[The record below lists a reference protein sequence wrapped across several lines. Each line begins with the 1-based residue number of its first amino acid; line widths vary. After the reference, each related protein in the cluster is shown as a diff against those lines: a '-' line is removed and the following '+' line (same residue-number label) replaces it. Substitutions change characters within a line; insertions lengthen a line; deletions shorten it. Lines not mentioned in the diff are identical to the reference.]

1 MGRQRIRFVIAV
13 VALTSSCGFISLAHG
28 ATTSDPL
35 ACPVASLSESLPWL
49 GATYQARFTTAQLGA
64 QVVDCEEK
72 LNAANAIAAE
82 VALTSLRF
90 VTGDQWQNQNNWLA
104 LTGQNFRYID
114 DFNRLGIPS
123 ITLEDGPIGIRFQ
136 KSPAPLQA
144 TLFPNEI
151 TVAASMDPTV
161 ASAYGTQLA
170 AEANA
175 MNFQGIQAPDLNIDR
190 VPTWGRASE
199 TFGENPTLAG
209 ILGAAQLQAQ
219 LEQVPFVVLK
229 HFGPYGQENS
239 RRTLNTVI
247 SDQALFENYLRPF
260 AMARSGADVALAR
273 SRTNDV
279 LMMCSYGDVGGTQS
293 CVSSRLREALA
304 DFGFTGLV
312 RSDLDVKAGVGA
324 LYNAGVSLIK
334 PQGALNLTNLNSLTP
349 STRQSLHD
357 AAVRVVAEMFQGGL
371 VTPTSVTERSQG
383 TSMTNALHNQ
393 GLSVANNVERRGA
406 VLLKNDGGFFPLS
419 QSGTTAIVA
428 LRDLN
433 DTCRQLA
440 RSLTAAGSSATCTVP
455 NLNLSGGT
463 RPFGALTATAPKAT
477 KKVAVV
483 ATLPTTGSYL
493 VQLQTLG
500 NTTLSIGGNI
510 ALQVAG
516 TTEFPCP
523 SYTTVTG
530 TAHQA
535 VPMSVSWSGS
545 APTISLIPLTGLLTG
560 VKSAVAN
567 ASRVIVLAN
576 DVGREG
582 ADRATLE
589 LPYGMDLVIKAAAAV
604 KPTAVGLFTTGPV
617 TMPWLSSVAGVY
629 EFWNPP
635 GDSTI
640 DVVTSRLVPAVSDL
654 LTGAAAPTG
663 HLPITFPISQQQ
675 SPASRANQT
684 FWPGIKEV
692 VRLSSPPLNGRSLGF
707 DWYQRA
713 NWGVLF
719 PFGFGLTYG
728 TVTQSF
734 GGGDPTCNTPSATS
748 ICLKVQTRVSL
759 LNFVNEFTTAA
770 QLYVTPPTSSGQ
782 PNLLLGGVASVTCRH
797 MVNGVA
803 TNTATCLS
811 GSSQVLITST
821 GVGAWDATS
830 STYQFVAGCYTFV
843 VGSDA
848 RDAFTVL
855 ANPTTG
861 NHESRLLHATA
872 PFSASTVVSS
882 GACPTR

>member
-1 MGRQRIRFVIAV
+1 MGRQRIRSL
-13 VALTSSCGFISLAHG
+13 VAITALVSSCGFVSLATG
-28 ATTSDPL
+28 ATNPDPL
-35 ACPVASLSESLPWL
+35 ACPITSLSDPLPWVD
-49 GATYQARFTTAQLGA
+49 ATYQNRFTTAQLGA
-64 QVVDCEEK
+64 QVVTCEEK
-72 LNAANAIAAE
+72 FNASNAIAAE

-90 VTGDQWQNQNNWLA
+90 VTNDQWQNQNNWLA

-161 ASAYGTQLA
+161 ASAYGAQLA

-219 LEQVPFVVLK
+219 LEEIPFVVLK

-239 RRTLNTVI
+239 RRTLNTVVT
-247 SDQALFENYLRPF
+247 DQALFENYLRPF
-260 AMARSGADVALAR
+260 AMARSGADIALAR
-273 SRTNDV
+273 TRTNDV

-293 CVSSRLREALA
+293 CISSRLREALT

-349 STRQSLHD
+349 STKQSLHD
-357 AAVRVVAEMFQGGL
+357 AAVRVIAEMFQGGL
-371 VTPTSVTERSQG
+371 VTPTSVTERASG

-393 GLSVANNVERRGA
+393 GLSVANDVERRGA
-406 VLLKNDGGFFPLS
+406 VLLKNDGSFFPVS
-419 QSGTTAIVA
+419 TSGTTAIVA
-428 LRDLN
+428 LRDLK
-433 DTCRQLA
+433 DTCQRLA
-440 RSLTAAGSSATCTVP
+440 RTLTTAGSSAMCTVP
-455 NLNLSGGT
+455 ALNLSGGT
-463 RPFGALTATAPKAT
+463 RPFGTLTATAPKAT
-477 KKVAVV
+477 KKVTVV
-483 ATLPTTGSYL
+483 TSLPAAGSYL

-500 NTTLSIGGNI
+500 NTTLTIGGNV

-523 SYTTVTG
+523 AFTTLTG
-530 TAHQA
+530 TAHQS
-535 VPMSVSWSGS
+535 VTMSVSWTGS
-545 APTISLIPLTGLLTG
+545 APTISLIPLSGLLAT
-560 VKSAVAN
+560 VKNAASS

-589 LPYGMDLVIKAAAAV
+589 LPYGMDLAIKAAASV

-617 TMPWLSSVAGVY
+617 TMPWLSSVSGVY

-640 DVVTSRLVPAVSDL
+640 DVVTSRLVPAIADL
-654 LTGAAAPTG
+654 MTGAAAPTG
-663 HLPITFPISQQQ
+663 HLPITFPVSQQQ
-675 SPASRANQT
+675 SPASRANQS

-713 NWGVLF
+713 NWNVLF

-728 TVTQSF
+728 TQNHTFVSGDVT
-734 GGGDPTCNTPSATS
+734 CATPSATS
-748 ICLKVQTRVSL
+748 LCLKVQTRVSL
-759 LNFVNEFTTAA
+759 LNFVNQFTTAT
-770 QLYVTPPTSSGQ
+770 QVYVAPPSSSGQ
-782 PNLLLGGVASVTCRH
+782 PTLLFGGVASVTCRRL
-797 MVNGVA
+797 VGGVP
-803 TNTATCLS
+803 TNTATCLT
-811 GSSQVLITST
+811 GSSNVTVTST
-821 GVGAWDATS
+821 GVGAWNATS
-830 STYQFVAGCYTFV
+830 STYEFVAGCYTFV
-843 VGSDA
+843 TASDA
-848 RDAFTVL
+848 REAFATL
-855 ANPTTG
+855 ASPTSGT
-861 NHESRLLHATA
+861 HEAHLVHATA
-872 PFSASTVVSS
+872 PFASDTTVSS
-882 GACPTR
+882 GACPNR